1 MIRNLNILIQTF
13 FVDWSITKWW
23 KRGNNKLFHK
33 GSSMCWTVGAG
44 ERTPHFY
51 PREPRT
57 SLTFICI
64 KSECPAQAR
73 IGNGGGARVSNDWCI
88 TALLRWIAWYQRE
101 QAWYRAESTRQYGPG
116 SISSSTII
124 CRLSWL
130 VLYSVL
136 RGFPLRSPVFPSHQT
151 PAFDLIWWFSLICS
165 PLN

>member
-1 MIRNLNILIQTF
+1 MIRNLNILIQNF

-33 GSSMCWTVGAG
+33 GSTMCWTVGAG
-44 ERTPHFY
+44 ECTTHFY
-51 PREPRT
+51 PRERRT

-64 KSECPAQAR
+64 KSECPTQAR
-73 IGNGGGARVSNDWCI
+73 IGGGSAGVSNDWCI
-88 TALLRWIAWYQRE
+88 TGLLWWIAWYQRE
-101 QAWYRAESTRQYGPG
+101 QAWHRDESTRQYGPR
-116 SISSSTII
+116 SISLSTII

-130 VLYSVL
+130 VPYSVL
-136 RGFPLRSPVFPSHQT
+136 RGFRPGTLVFPSHQT